1 MKSLGQNWV
10 LCLLWATPLF
20 SHSGFGHPDPLWIP
34 FKEVAVTLIY
44 QLAEGPEGICA
55 QILQGCAKQ
64 ALEKLEEKS
73 NPQDDPSK
81 WPWVSGPCGQ
91 QPASAFPAGKKP
103 LPPPLPTTPDPLSP
117 HCHFCHSRWAS
128 HHHISSFFTSLCST

>member
-1 MKSLGQNWV
+1 MKGLGQNWV
-10 LCLLWATPLF
+10 LCVLWATPLF
-20 SHSGFGHPDPLWIP
+20 SHSGFVHPDPLWIP

-73 NPQDDPSK
+73 NPQEDPSK
-81 WPWVSGPCGQ
+81 WAKGRWAPWAAASFCFPCRQ
-91 QPASAFPAGKKP
+91 EASA
-103 LPPPLPTTPDPLSP
+103 TT
-117 HCHFCHSRWAS
+117 
-128 HHHISSFFTSLCST
+128 TSYDS